1 MRVGTINKTLL
12 KLWWNHNGSNLAYR
26 IQANVWKNGGDM
38 RDVISIGK
46 LVRKSDD
53 PQEIGLI
60 IKTMMKYGV
69 DGE

>member
-1 MRVGTINKTLL
+1 
-12 KLWWNHNGSNLAYR
+12 LAYR